1 MTHRLVLLLAL
12 VAAPPALAQEK
23 AQEQDSAPAIVV
35 TGTPLATTQKRLADC
50 LAQNCPPVE
59 DIAASLAHAENQL
72 LSGDYNGSR
81 GTLAASHNRNARYAK
96 QYPTEVSD
104 LDRAYGRLTDMTGYP
119 DRSRIIQ
126 IGSLDT
132 LKEGFESG
140 DARILI
146 QRIMVADEFV
156 KVGRL
161 PAARDLYRKVEKEA
175 RAKGEIVVAGMVM
188 QREASLYTAL
198 ATVDPGYN
206 GLASAKIARLERA
219 REPQLVS
226 LKVSAAILRA
236 RLARTKDR
244 GKAIDEAIDRIA
256 DKSPAATPVLVY
268 AEPPFETPPATG
280 VARREPSDQPEWID
294 VSFRID
300 AKGRVSDVQQLRN
313 SPRISNNWTKDV
325 LASVA
330 TRRYLPLALKPG
342 TDGVDRV
349 ERFTYAF
356 DVAESTT
363 GTHLANRGSAGRL
376 TSLDITAEP

>member
-12 VAAPPALAQEK
+12 TAAPPAIAQEK
-23 AQEQDSAPAIVV
+23 AQDNAAPIVV
-35 TGTPLATTQKRLADC
+35 TGTPLSATQKRLADC
-50 LAQNCPPVE
+50 IARNCPPNE
-59 DIAASLAHAENQL
+59 DISASLAHAENQL
-72 LSGDYNGSR
+72 LAGDYNGSR
-81 GTLAASHNRNARYAK
+81 GTLAASHGRNGRYAK
-96 QYPTEVSD
+96 QFPVEVSD
-104 LDRAYGRLTDMTGYP
+104 LDRAYGRLTDMTGFP

-140 DARILI
+140 DARILV

-198 ATVDPGYN
+198 ASVDPGYA

-219 REPQLVS
+219 REPELAS

-236 RLARTKDR
+236 RLSGTKDR
-244 GKAIDEAIDRIA
+244 GKAIDEAIDKIA
-256 DKSPAATPVLVY
+256 DKSPASSPVLVY

-313 SPRISNNWTKDV
+313 SPRISTSWTKDV
-325 LASVA
+325 LASVS

-342 TDGVDRV
+342 TDGIDRV

-356 DVAESTT
+356 DIADSTT